1 MENYVSLV
9 GEDYSTAETILEN
22 LSENDL
28 NAVDDL
34 NRFINSSANLSI
46 NSHGNLVPSSQPND
60 QLAGCSTPQQE
71 ETGASPSFPVVNKKK
86 RKSPTK
92 STKMKKRSSFQYEKS

>member
-9 GEDYSTAETILEN
+9 YEDYSTAESILEN

-34 NRFINSSANLSI
+34 NRFISSSSANLSI
-46 NSHGNLVPSSQPND
+46 NSDGNLVPSSQPNN

-71 ETGASPSFPVVNKKK
+71 ETGRARRNQP
-86 RKSPTK
+86 R
-92 STKMKKRSSFQYEKS
+92 